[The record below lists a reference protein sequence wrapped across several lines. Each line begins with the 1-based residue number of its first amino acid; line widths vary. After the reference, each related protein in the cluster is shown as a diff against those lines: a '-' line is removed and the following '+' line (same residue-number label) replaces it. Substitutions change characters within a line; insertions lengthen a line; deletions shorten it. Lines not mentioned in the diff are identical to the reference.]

1 MIKYKLNKI
10 EKIVEINMASFN
22 KKITIKT
29 RNMKKTSLT
38 ELIGTGKELL
48 LSELPTYRDTLRYA
62 VLLREQC
69 DKKSRTFLRY
79 GKKGCMCRYY
89 PVAISKR

>member
-1 MIKYKLNKI
+1 
-10 EKIVEINMASFN
+10 MASFN
-22 KKITIKT
+22 KKIKIKT
-29 RNMKKTSLT
+29 RNMKKISIT

-62 VLLREQC
+62 VLLREQLQNLFN
-69 DKKSRTFLRY
+69 KRY

-89 PVAISKR
+89 PVAKSKR